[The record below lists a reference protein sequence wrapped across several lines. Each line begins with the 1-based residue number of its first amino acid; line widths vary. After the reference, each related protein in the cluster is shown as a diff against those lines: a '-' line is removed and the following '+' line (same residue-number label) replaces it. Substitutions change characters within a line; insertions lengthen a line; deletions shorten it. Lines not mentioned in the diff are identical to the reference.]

1 MFKEINKDES
11 MKCIEKAEQFLK
23 NKQFELALK
32 FLLKSNKLFAL
43 PKSDGK
49 SIHHT

>member
-11 MKCIEKAEQFLK
+11 LKCFEKAEEYIRK
-23 NKQFELALK
+23 NQFELAIK

-43 PKSDGK
+43 PKTNGK
-49 SIHHT
+49 FV